1 MLLPGELAN
10 GRIRMDA
17 QLYSIRSWQ
26 VPRLGR
32 IGKRSAGQALQAR
45 GSRHCTRGA
54 ALHGHSSP
62 CPCVRRCGDLVAP
75 RMEGRWG
82 KARGVC
88 EDPEARRPACQY
100 DLAPS
105 VKGSGRL
112 FSCEQQA
119 PAEGRGLA
127 VLTCGIRQGP
137 GLGLCDD
144 GAQRAIILSQPGCTR
159 PARPAGRDTARCQC
173 VFRCVSETP
182 RHAGCAGSRWFSR
195 RCRDPTVA
203 HATR

>member
-32 IGKRSAGQALQAR
+32 IGKRQQGKPCKPAVPATVPGEQP
-45 GSRHCTRGA
+45 CTATPVRVPASGGA
-54 ALHGHSSP
+54 ASGRASD
-62 CPCVRRCGDLVAP
+62 G
-75 RMEGRWG
+75 GRWG

-119 PAEGRGLA
+119 PAEGRGLG
-127 VLTCGIRQGP
+127 VLTYGIRQGP

-144 GAQRAIILSQPGCTR
+144 GAQRAIILSQPGRTR
-159 PARPAGRDTARCQC
+159 PARPAGRGTARSQC
-173 VFRCVSETP
+173 VFRCVSETR
-182 RHAGCAGSRWFSR
+182 RHAGCAGSRSLSR